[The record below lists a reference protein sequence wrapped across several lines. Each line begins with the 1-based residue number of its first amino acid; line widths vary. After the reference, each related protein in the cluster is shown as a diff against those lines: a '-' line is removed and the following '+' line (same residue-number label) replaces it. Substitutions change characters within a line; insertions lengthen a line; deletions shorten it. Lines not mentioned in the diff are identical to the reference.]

1 MKTLRKGV
9 LVTIQLVVTTSL
21 LFQQCPVFAAA
32 ASELNQSDNAV
43 TESAAGQ
50 GNETIGQ
57 DAASADASVND
68 DSVSASQAADSAEP
82 SSVPKPSN
90 PGVWNTVGS
99 CLWMIDESGLMTIK
113 PEGDETGYVYRDW
126 ISGSYVYPWER
137 QKESVTAVV
146 FEGDVAFGNCEKL
159 FSGCKNLKTVD
170 LTSVRAENPVDTNM
184 FYGCSSLCSVTVGP
198 YVHLD
203 SGAWDRAKNKW
214 RSSVDDIVYRG
225 GDFPS
230 GVSATYTLEDTV
242 VTGSWYKYETIKWS
256 IDDEGMLTVRP
267 FQGDSCSIEFDR
279 YYGDDYNDDSR
290 PWDELKGITT
300 KVRFEGAIKAKGDMN
315 ELFKDFGKLTSID
328 FGQIDTSEIVGMERI
343 FSGCSS
349 LSSVNLSSLDMPS
362 VTDMS
367 YMFSACSSLASIDLS
382 SLDTSSVT
390 DMGSLFYSCS
400 SLSSVNLSSFD
411 TSAVTDM
418 SSMFSGCKSLTS
430 LNLSSFDT
438 SSVTEM
444 GSMFYGCSSLV
455 KIVLGEPFVSD
466 GQRISIPVLFPDN
479 SKTGRWVSSADDVA
493 YENGGIPSGVAATY
507 TPQDPSAIKNN
518 WNQCGSCLWKLDDA
532 GCLNIK
538 PQHGNKGV
546 LSNGFGDYSQNQ
558 DTYAWLRL
566 RNQIKKVNI
575 ADGVSTGTNAS
586 NLFNGCSNLISIN
599 IEALDTSTAEDMS
612 NMFQGCSSLSAL
624 NLSKF
629 DTSCVT
635 RMDGMFG
642 GCRSLKALR
651 LSSFDTRS
659 VTSMSGMFN
668 NCSSLRSVDVSSFDS
683 SSVNSMS
690 WMFSGCSSLASIDVS
705 GFDTSLTTSS
715 FDLFHGFSSLKRL
728 DLSSFDM
735 SAVREMGMFFYG
747 CTSLQEVKLGKEF
760 IFVGNDS
767 FLPNEYSWNV
777 PMTWQNSKG
786 RVFAAK
792 DIPSFTADTYR
803 AVVGSMPRLAGDT
816 RYETAGLLFN
826 QGNWQQGGSIV
837 LASGANYPDAL
848 AASALAGDLN
858 APIMLTDPNGLS
870 TETEWRIQNLK
881 PARVYI
887 IGGNAAVSVKVER
900 RIAQLIGSEAN
911 VQRIAGDTRYDTSLK
926 VASSLSNLSDT
937 VIVTTGT
944 NYADALSISPY
955 AFATGSPVV
964 LSSPS
969 SGLSDSAL
977 KAIKKAGYK
986 KAVIVGGTSAVPA
999 SVTLQLEAQGIGS
1012 ITRLSGDTRYATSAK
1027 IAEFEL
1033 KQNVGFTM
1041 DGAYLATGQNFPDAL
1056 AAGALSGKHLAP
1068 LLLVDP
1074 SAREA
1079 CSFLSKYKGE
1089 VSRVTFVG
1097 GTSAIGNAEAAS
1109 ITRALGIKS
1118 A

>member
-1 MKTLRKGV
+1 MKALRKGV
-9 LVTIQLVVTTSL
+9 LVVVQLVVTISL
-21 LFQQCPVFAAA
+21 LLQQCPVLAFAAP
-32 ASELNQSDNAV
+32 EQIQSDSEV
-43 TESAAGQ
+43 TESATDQ
-50 GNETIGQ
+50 GDEADTQ
-57 DAASADASVND
+57 KADSAEVSVND
-68 DSVSASQAADSAEP
+68 DSASAAQTVASVEP

-90 PGVWNTVGS
+90 PGVWKTVGS

-126 ISGSYVYPWER
+126 MNGSYVYPWEG

-170 LTSVRAENPVDTNM
+170 LTSVRAENPIDTDM

-198 YVHLD
+198 NVHLD
-203 SGAWDRAKNKW
+203 SGAWDRTQNKW

-230 GVSATYTLEDTV
+230 GVLATYRREDAV
-242 VTGSWYKYETIKWS
+242 VTDSWYKYETIKWS
-256 IDDEGMLTVRP
+256 IDGEGILTVRP
-267 FQGDSCSIEFDR
+267 FQGDSCSIEFGR
-279 YYGDDYNDDSR
+279 YYSDDYNDSSR
-290 PWDELKGITT
+290 PWDELRGSTT
-300 KVRFEGAIKAKGDMN
+300 KVRFEGIIKAKGDMN
-315 ELFKDFGKLTSID
+315 ELFKDFSKLTSID
-328 FGQIDTSEIVGMERI
+328 FGQIDTSAVTDMNSM
-343 FSGCSS
+343 FSGCKS
-349 LSSVNLSSLDMPS
+349 LTTLN
-362 VTDMS
+362 
-367 YMFSACSSLASIDLS
+367 LS

-390 DMGSLFYSCS
+390 DMGSMFYGCS
-400 SLSSVNLSSFD
+400 SLASLDLSSFD
-411 TSAVTDM
+411 TSKVDP
-418 SSMFSGCKSLTS
+418 SSWSYSNMFQDCP
-430 LNLSSFDT
+430 
-438 SSVTEM
+438 
-444 GSMFYGCSSLV
+444 SLV
-455 KIVLGEPFVSD
+455 KIVLGESFVSD
-466 GQRISIPVLFPDN
+466 GQRMNIPVLFPDN
-479 SKTGRWVSSADDVA
+479 SKTGRWVSSFDSVA
-493 YENGGIPSGVAATY
+493 YENDGIPAGVAATY
-507 TPQDPSAIKNN
+507 TPQNPGAIKNS
-518 WNQCGSCLWKLDDA
+518 WNQCGSCLWKLDDS
-532 GCLNIK
+532 GTLNIK

-566 RNQIKKVNI
+566 RNQIKKVKI

-586 NLFNGCSNLISIN
+586 YLFNGCSNLISIN
-599 IEALDTSTAEDMS
+599 IEALDTSNATDMS
-612 NMFQGCSSLSAL
+612 YMFQGCSSLASL
-624 NLSKF
+624 DLSKF
-629 DTSCVT
+629 DTSKVES
-635 RMDGMFG
+635 MFWMFKD
-642 GCRSLKALR
+642 CRTLKSLN
-651 LSSFDTRS
+651 LSSFDTS
-659 VTSMSGMFN
+659 KVLMMSGMFWG
-668 NCSSLRSVDVSSFDS
+668 CDSLRAVDVSSFDT
-683 SSVNSMS
+683 SSVNDLS
-690 WMFSGCSSLASIDVS
+690 WMFWGCSSLASVDLS
-705 GFDTSLTTSS
+705 NFDTSSVTDAYGV
-715 FDLFHGFSSLKRL
+715 FYDCSSLKRL

-735 SAVREMGMFFYG
+735 SAAREMSSFFYG
-747 CTSLQEVKLGKEF
+747 CTSLQEVKFGSSF
-760 IFVGNDS
+760 VFVGNDS
-767 FLPNEYSWNV
+767 FLPSEYSWNV
-777 PMTWQNSKG
+777 PMSWQNSKG
-786 RVFAAK
+786 RVFVAK

-803 AVVGSMPRLAGDT
+803 AVVGSMPRLAGET
-816 RYETAGLLFN
+816 RYETAGLLFDL
-826 QGNWQQGGSIV
+826 GDWQQGGSIV

-870 TETEWRIQNLK
+870 SETEWRIQNLK
-881 PARVYI
+881 PSRVYI
-887 IGGNAAVSVKVER
+887 IGGNAAVSASAECRV
-900 RIAQLIGSEAN
+900 AQLAGSGAN
-911 VQRIAGDTRYDTSLK
+911 IQRIAGDTRYDTSLK
-926 VASSLSNLSDT
+926 VASSLSNPSDT

-964 LSSPS
+964 LCNPS
-969 SGLSDSAL
+969 SGLSNAAL

-999 SVTLQLEAQGIGS
+999 SVASQLKAQGIGN

-1074 SAREA
+1074 GAREA
-1079 CSFLSKYKGE
+1079 CSFLSKYKGG